1 MRFRLDRPRRV
12 RVDVVQV
19 APVCRLV
26 GSFAIRGR
34 AGSNALRFDRHF
46 QGRRLLAGTYELRL
60 RSPGT
65 ATRRLRVVVSDSA
78 RLSPAALATAKQRNV
93 CAAPRVYVE
102 GIETSIFGPPGFLTP
117 GSANGGG
124 ASTERVRSEGAVL
137 SAVYEGNN
145 GDGFDFTSSTAGR
158 LTEEV
163 SQSPLG
169 RLLIGLAMLLFVIAA
184 FPRNVVRAPVLGHFV
199 AARRIELAAVGASLF
214 VGVLLVLG
222 LA

>member
-34 AGSNALRFDRHF
+34 AGSNALRFDRRF
-46 QGRRLLAGTYELRL
+46 EGRRLPAGTYELRL
-60 RSPGT
+60 RSPGA
-65 ATRRLRVVVSDSA
+65 ATRRLRVVISDSA

-93 CAAPRVYVE
+93 CAAVRAYVGALETNVFGQPR
-102 GIETSIFGPPGFLTP
+102 FLAP
-117 GSANGGG
+117 GSANGAGT
-124 ASTERVRSEGAVL
+124 SSERVPSEGAVL

-145 GDGFDFTSSTAGR
+145 GDGFDFTSSTAG

-169 RLLIGLAMLLFVIAA
+169 RLLIGLALLLFVIAA
-184 FPRNVVRAPVLGHFV
+184 FPRKVVRGPIVGHLV
-199 AARRIELAAVGASLF
+199 AARRIEVAAVGASLF
-214 VGVLLVLG
+214 VGVLVVLG

>member
-1 MRFRLDRPRRV
+1 MRFWLDRPRRI

-46 QGRRLLAGTYELRL
+46 QGRRLPAGTYELRL

-65 ATRRLRVVVSDSA
+65 ATRRLKVVISDSA
-78 RLSPAALATAKQRNV
+78 RLSPAALATARQRNV
-93 CAAPRVYVE
+93 CAAPPVYVE
-102 GIETSIFGPPGFLTP
+102 GIETSIFGPPGFLAP

-145 GDGFDFTSSTAGR
+145 GDGFDFTSSTVGR

-169 RLLIGLAMLLFVIAA
+169 RLLVCLALVFFAIAA
-184 FPRNVVRAPVLGHFV
+184 FPRNMVRTPVLGPLV